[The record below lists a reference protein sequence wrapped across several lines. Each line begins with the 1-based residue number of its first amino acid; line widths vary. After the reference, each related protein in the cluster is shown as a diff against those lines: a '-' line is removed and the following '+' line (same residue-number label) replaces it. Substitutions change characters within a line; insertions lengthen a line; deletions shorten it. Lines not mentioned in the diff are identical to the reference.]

1 MRSDNIDKGKT
12 SLAAQEKC

>member
-12 SLAAQEKC
+12 WLAAQEKC